1 VTAYEEVKSYL
12 QKVVEDAKKRNLRY
26 VIVYYRDVAK
36 ALNDKYSHPAVSI
49 ALRRACKE
57 IGGDYFRGVCIV
69 TTE

>member
-1 VTAYEEVKSYL
+1 VTAYEEVKNYL
-12 QKVVEDAKKRNLRY
+12 QKAIEDAKKRKSKH

-57 IGGDYFRGVCIV
+57 FGGEYLRGVCIV
-69 TTE
+69 ALE